1 MGIAGTAHSNFKLIR
16 SSLFHITRLI
26 IDDKIIYDYI
36 SWIVIFELGG
46 MFGSMDFNIF
56 QP

>member
-46 MFGSMDFNIF
+46 MFGSMDSTLN
-56 QP
+56 